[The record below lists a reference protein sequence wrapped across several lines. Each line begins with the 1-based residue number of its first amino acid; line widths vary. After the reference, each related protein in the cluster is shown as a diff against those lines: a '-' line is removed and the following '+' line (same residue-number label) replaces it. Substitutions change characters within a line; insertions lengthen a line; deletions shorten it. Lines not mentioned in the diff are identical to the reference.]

1 MLGFKCLNAK
11 HNNYFQSVLMETDIL
26 LSFPC
31 AINCILWGYNYI
43 FDMKVR
49 YCKVTMSFRGAL
61 DENVIYRGAL
71 RQKSLGTP
79 VIHLVT
85 VVWK

>member
-1 MLGFKCLNAK
+1 
-11 HNNYFQSVLMETDIL
+11 METDIL
-26 LSFPC
+26 SSFPC
-31 AINCILWGYNYI
+31 DINCILGWYNYI

-71 RQKSLGTP
+71 RLKSLGTTA
-79 VIHLVT
+79 VGCVCVRERERRVSERDRI
-85 VVWK
+85 